1 MNIVCNSCKQ
11 YESNDPVQNETA
23 RIVSGAIK
31 LASFNSNLTEMGW
44 ETLGSRIIH
53 KLTIPDKKRNA
64 PVRTV
69 QRRGISQV
77 ICQFSLYQCKGMS
90 GTAALQVFC
99 NQGSKLC

>member
-1 MNIVCNSCKQ
+1 MRKDIFSSDYLLLIYIYSVEYVNIVCNNCKQ
-11 YESNDPVQNETA
+11 YESNDPVQNETV

-44 ETLGSRIIH
+44 ETLGSRITH

-69 QRRGISQV
+69 QRR
-77 ICQFSLYQCKGMS
+77 
-90 GTAALQVFC
+90 
-99 NQGSKLC
+99 